1 MRFMQNHK
9 DNYGGSCKPQNST
22 SQGSAYW
29 VVSSPPVEN
38 LLIHPPPLP
47 DEKLPSPHTKQQF
60 SSYNPIKTAL
70 FAVGIAPAPLF

>member
-38 LLIHPPPLP
+38 LLIHPHLENFPP
-47 DEKLPSPHTKQQF
+47 PHTKQQF
-60 SSYNPIKTAL
+60 SSYNPIKAAFL
-70 FAVGIAPAPLF
+70 AVGIAPAPLF